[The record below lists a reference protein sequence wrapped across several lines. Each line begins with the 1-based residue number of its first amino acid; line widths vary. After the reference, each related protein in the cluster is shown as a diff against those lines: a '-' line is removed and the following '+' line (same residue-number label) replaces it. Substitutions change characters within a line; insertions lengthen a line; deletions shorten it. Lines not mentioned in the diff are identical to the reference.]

1 MTPRRSVLYMP
12 GANTRAMEKAREID
26 CDGIVFDLEDAVAP
40 EAKAGARD
48 NIGSAVRQGG
58 YGHRELVVRVNGP
71 GTPWWAE
78 DVRFVAGL
86 KVDAI
91 LVPKVQT
98 TADIDRLVAALE
110 AAGGGGLA
118 IWIMLETA
126 RAIQHV
132 DGLAAHPRA
141 GVLVMGTA
149 DLVTQMR
156 GRHDPDRRSVDYA
169 LQRSVLAA
177 RAAGREILDS
187 VHLDFRNL
195 ESLRVE
201 CEQGRDMGF
210 DGKTLIHPGQVEIA
224 NAVFGPSPA
233 EVDQAR
239 RIADAWARA
248 RNAGRGVAEVDGQLV
263 EHMHATQAERALA
276 FARAL
281 ARREK

>member
-1 MTPRRSVLYMP
+1 
-12 GANTRAMEKAREID
+12 MEKAREID

-71 GTPWWAE
+71 DTPWWAE

-91 LVPKVQT
+91 LVPKVQM

-281 ARREK
+281 ARRDK